1 MNPDTAELAIADP
14 PGELVDALERSAAR
28 GEAAR
33 QTSRRRETH
42 RRQSLRARVRA
53 VWAADPA
60 RALAVRDC
68 WRALWSSRL
77 LIWLAGAITLSTYG
91 SGPVRHAFNPAG
103 LTRGLGWLGNA
114 LAAPAARW
122 DAAWYLVIARYGYR
136 PDLGPYT
143 SSRDAFFPLYPLAVR
158 AIGYSGVPLVL
169 AGVLFSIAALARAV

>member
-1 MNPDTAELAIADP
+1 MNSDTAELAIADP
-14 PGELVDALERSAAR
+14 PGELVGALGGSTAR

-33 QTSRRRETH
+33 HAHRRREAR
-42 RRQSLRARVRA
+42 RRQSLRERVRA

-77 LIWLAGAITLSTYG
+77 LVWLAGAGTVSTYG

-114 LAAPAARW
+114 LAGPAGRRGAGLVPV
-122 DAAWYLVIARYGYR
+122 DAA
-136 PDLGPYT
+136 
-143 SSRDAFFPLYPLAVR
+143 
-158 AIGYSGVPLVL
+158 SGLCP
-169 AGVLFSIAALARAV
+169 